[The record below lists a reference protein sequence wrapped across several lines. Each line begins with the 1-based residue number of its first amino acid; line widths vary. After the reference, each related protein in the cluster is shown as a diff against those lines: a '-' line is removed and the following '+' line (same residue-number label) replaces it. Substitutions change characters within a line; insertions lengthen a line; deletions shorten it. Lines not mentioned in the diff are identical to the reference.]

1 MFAYLGDRLGLRTE
15 KSVIS
20 SISERFAAADPLHL
34 HKQAAIHAASQQ
46 AQDRSPHGGSGKQ
59 GAAQRWHSRSDT
71 RSLLTLPW
79 QAGRDDPMR
88 NNETSTMAL
97 H

>member
-46 AQDRSPHGGSGKQ
+46 AQDRSPHGGSGQQ
-59 GAAQRWHSRSDT
+59 GGARMVQPERHTQPAD
-71 RSLLTLPW
+71 PAV
-79 QAGRDDPMR
+79 AGRAR
-88 NNETSTMAL
+88 RSHAEQ
-97 H
+97 